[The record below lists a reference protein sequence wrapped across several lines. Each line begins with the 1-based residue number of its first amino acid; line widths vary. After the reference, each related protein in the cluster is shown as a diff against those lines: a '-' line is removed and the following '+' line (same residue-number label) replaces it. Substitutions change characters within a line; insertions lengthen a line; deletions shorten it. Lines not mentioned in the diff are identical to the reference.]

1 MPTTVI
7 IVDDHAPFRRLARQM
22 LEAEGFTVVGEA
34 ADGRRALIAVEA
46 LRPQVVLLDLQ
57 LPDLS
62 GLEVARRI
70 ARGGGELPAVVLTS
84 TRDGGD
90 FSSLMRDSGARGF
103 IHKTELSGL
112 ALRRLIG

>member
-1 MPTTVI
+1 MTTTVLI
-7 IVDDHAPFRRLARQM
+7 IDDHAPFRRLARQL

-34 ADGRRALIAVEA
+34 ADGAGGLSGVAT

-70 ARGGGELPAVVLTS
+70 ARGGGERPAVVLIS
-84 TRDGGD
+84 TRDAAD
-90 FSSLMRDSGARGF
+90 FGSLMSDSGACGF
-103 IHKTELSGL
+103 IGKSDLSGL
-112 ALRRLIG
+112 ALRRLVG